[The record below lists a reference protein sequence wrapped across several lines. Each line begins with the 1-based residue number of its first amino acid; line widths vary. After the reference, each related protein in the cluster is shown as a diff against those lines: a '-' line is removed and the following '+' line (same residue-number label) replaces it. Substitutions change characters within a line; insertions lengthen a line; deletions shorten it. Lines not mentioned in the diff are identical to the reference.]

1 MSLTGTD
8 YSEEAEKLWEA
19 YESALVKEF
28 AEHRVAVKLGGLDV
42 SYKEYSA
49 AMYEEYYK
57 KMYAVLDNQIKI
69 YRSKANM
76 TTEEGL
82 QYTQKLREAEVKQMN
97 LDDEIAETNLEIAKL
112 KGATVEE
119 QIALTEEIRDTSDT
133 ELEYLQRVQDVNEA
147 QKQRVELLKAQK
159 ELINKEYYEIYQSV
173 LGINNV
179 SAAYF
184 ENITRNIEKQ
194 IEELENYLNTAQNL
208 SEIDTLNV

>member
-1 MSLTGTD
+1 
-8 YSEEAEKLWEA
+8 
-19 YESALVKEF
+19 
-28 AEHRVAVKLGGLDV
+28 
-42 SYKEYSA
+42 
-49 AMYEEYYK
+49 
-57 KMYAVLDNQIKI
+57 
-69 YRSKANM
+69 M
-76 TTEEGL
+76 TTEDGL
-82 QYTQKLREAEVKQMN
+82 QYTQKLREAEMKQKN

-159 ELINKEYYEIYQSV
+159 ELINKEYNEIYQSV
-173 LGINNV
+173 LGINNA

-184 ENITRNIEKQ
+184 ENITRNIKKQ

>member
-1 MSLTGTD
+1 
-8 YSEEAEKLWEA
+8 
-19 YESALVKEF
+19 
-28 AEHRVAVKLGGLDV
+28 
-42 SYKEYSA
+42 
-49 AMYEEYYK
+49 
-57 KMYAVLDNQIKI
+57 
-69 YRSKANM
+69 M

-173 LGINNV
+173 LGINNA

>member
-1 MSLTGTD
+1 
-8 YSEEAEKLWEA
+8 
-19 YESALVKEF
+19 
-28 AEHRVAVKLGGLDV
+28 
-42 SYKEYSA
+42 
-49 AMYEEYYK
+49 
-57 KMYAVLDNQIKI
+57 
-69 YRSKANM
+69 M

-173 LGINNV
+173 LGINNS